1 MIYDILICLVLCV
14 LTFIAG
20 FWLGKNKSKSENKKL
35 CDTLEALL
43 RGDFTVDLS
52 RFKEGEHSILAGQ
65 LELVILRT
73 NSMLERLKKEK
84 QNMVDYI
91 ADISH
96 QLKTP
101 LTGLITYLE
110 LIKNTENN
118 SNKTVQLESCI
129 FLAEKINALVRALLV
144 MARFDSGAMTLN
156 ISEGDIISTAELAA
170 ETIKTAFSEK
180 RLNIKITPRCPIY
193 ARYDKSWLSQALE
206 NILKNAAEYSSTG
219 NSQNNTEINIV
230 ITQSETMT
238 TIIISDNGGGID
250 ENDLP
255 HIFERF
261 YSVKKGRSE
270 RLGIG
275 LSLSQKII
283 NAHHGSLHAANG
295 KKGAEFTIS
304 LPNFALINKTED

>member
-1 MIYDILICLVLCV
+1 
-14 LTFIAG
+14 
-20 FWLGKNKSKSENKKL
+20 LGKNKSKSENKKL

-170 ETIKTAFSEK
+170 ETIKTAFSKK
-180 RLNIKITPRCPIY
+180 RLDITITPQGPIY